1 VSYRVTDVEVIAR
14 LVGKSHD
21 SDLAVDIARERRVS
35 ERGAITYT
43 KVARCRCALSEKAK
57 DRANPLGSAFGT
69 CDTHSEFT
77 QHVKLH
83 IENGDRVPSM
93 ARILETVGRW
103 FDGG

>member
-43 KVARCRCALSEKAK
+43 KVARCRCALPE
-57 DRANPLGSAFGT
+57 T

-77 QHVKLH
+77 QHIKLH